1 MIGSLRGTVLERI
14 VPSTVLVE
22 AGGVGYLVVVTPR
35 VFAELEPT
43 TSCFLHVH
51 HHIREDSQTLYGFTT
66 RDDRQCFDILL
77 GAHGIGP
84 AMAMAILGTHS
95 PRGLHNIVITSDVGA
110 LTMVPGVG
118 KKTAERL
125 LVELRGKFDVFDVA
139 PAHGATGTP
148 TSGRSSVV
156 ADLREALLGLGYG
169 NDEIRDVMSELSPSD
184 DVALDRIL
192 RDALAILGA
201 RRA

>member
-22 AGGVGYLVVVTPR
+22 VGGVGYLVVVTPR

-43 TSCFLHVH
+43 TSCFLHVY
-51 HHIREDSQTLYGFTT
+51 HHIREDAQTLFGFTT

-95 PRGLHNIVITSDVGA
+95 PRGLHNIVITSDLGA

-139 PAHGATGTP
+139 PTHGANG
-148 TSGRSSVV
+148 SGSAGRPNVV

-169 NDEIRDVMSELSPSD
+169 NDEIRDVMSELSPSED
-184 DVALDRIL
+184 MALDRIL